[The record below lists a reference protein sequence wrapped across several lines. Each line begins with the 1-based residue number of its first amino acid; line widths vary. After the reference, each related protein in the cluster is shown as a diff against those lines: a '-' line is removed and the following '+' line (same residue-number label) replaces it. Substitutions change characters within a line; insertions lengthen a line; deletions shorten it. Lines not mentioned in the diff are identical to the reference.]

1 MNIEVKI
8 CGLREPAAVEAALAG
23 GAAYLGFVFYPPSPR
38 SLSVEAAAALAEP
51 ARGRAR
57 IVALTV
63 DADDA
68 LVREIAAVLKP
79 DVMQL
84 HGSETPERV
93 REIARISGARVM
105 KAVKIG
111 GRDDIEAARRYSE
124 AADMLLFDA
133 KPRPGEGLGLPG
145 GNGVTFDWRL
155 VRGLDLGK
163 PVMLS
168 GGLDA
173 ENVALA
179 VELSGVTAVD
189 VSSGVETAPGHQGR
203 APYRFVP

>member
-1 MNIEVKI
+1 M
-8 CGLREPAAVEAALAG
+8 
-23 GAAYLGFVFYPPSPR
+23 FYPPSPR